1 MREVYRTSLTTTE
14 KDRTP
19 FWWTPDIGVKRQEC
33 LSLRREAT
41 RMNKRTPR
49 NEEELNEARDDLRRC
64 RKELRFLNN
73 QSRKKHWDDLCREL
87 EDDIWG
93 TGYKIATKKLVGHTP
108 FNIAVEQKIKVA
120 NDLFPRKKK
129 SWKISRTGGAGEP
142 FTAEELKNVL
152 EKMKPGKAPGLD
164 GIPMEAIK
172 KLEEIAPETILE
184 PLNDILTKRNFPK
197 DWKQAKL
204 VLIPKGNAENMKL
217 DHMPSE
223 LHQ

>member
-41 RMNKRTPR
+41 RTNKQTPR
-49 NEEELNEARDDLRRC
+49 NEEELNEARHDLRRC
-64 RKELRFLNN
+64 RKELRFLIN

-108 FNIAVEQKIKVA
+108 FNIAVEQKNKVA

-129 SWKISRTGGAGEP
+129 SWKISRYLERGEGP
-142 FTAEELKNVL
+142 FTAEELKDVL
-152 EKMKPGKAPGLD
+152 EK
-164 GIPMEAIK
+164 IK
-172 KLEEIAPETILE
+172 
-184 PLNDILTKRNFPK
+184 N
-197 DWKQAKL
+197 
-204 VLIPKGNAENMKL
+204 
-217 DHMPSE
+217 
-223 LHQ
+223 